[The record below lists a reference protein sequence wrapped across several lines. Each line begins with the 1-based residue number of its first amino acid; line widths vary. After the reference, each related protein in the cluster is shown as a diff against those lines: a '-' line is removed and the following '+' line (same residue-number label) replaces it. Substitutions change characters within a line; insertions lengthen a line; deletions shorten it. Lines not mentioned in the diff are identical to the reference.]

1 MGEDNTFALRLKSI
15 RKKRN
20 ISMDELVSKMEGKV
34 SKQSISK
41 YENGKMMP
49 DSSTL
54 ISLASALD
62 VNVDYFFQPLK
73 YDISSCNI
81 AFRKKAKLG
90 KKKIDSIKEEV
101 AEKINQYLEIE
112 DILDEKKEN
121 ASFNFFF
128 KTDCKNDAANAAQKL
143 RQAWEIGN
151 ESISNIYSLLEEH
164 QIKVLLI
171 NGEDMTFDGLSG
183 FADNRYPFVAL
194 NAGFLPERIRFSAAH
209 ELGHLVLDFDDEFDD
224 KMKEK
229 LCNVFASEFLFPSS
243 VFISLIGEKRRSI
256 SILELI
262 ELQKE
267 YGLSIYAMIYKA
279 KELGIINENSFNHF
293 CIRYRNDE
301 EFRYKCDA
309 VRFFQP
315 DTSRYK
321 LLVYKALSLGLISTS
336 KANSLLGSDYDEL
349 CMEYIFHAR
358 NYC

>member
-1 MGEDNTFALRLKSI
+1 MGEESIFASRLKSA

-20 ISMDELVSKMEGKV
+20 LSMDELVSLMDGKV

-54 ISLASALD
+54 ISLASALG
-62 VNVDYFFQPLK
+62 VNVDYFFQSMK
-73 YDISSCNI
+73 YDISSCSI

-112 DILDEKKEN
+112 DILEEKDN
-121 ASFNFFF
+121 IPFNVSY
-128 KTDCKNDAANAAQKL
+128 KVTCKDDVVNAARNL
-143 RQAWEIGN
+143 RQAWEIGR

-171 NGEDMTFDGLSG
+171 NGEDKTFDGLSG
-183 FADNRYPFVAL
+183 FADKIYPFVAL
-194 NAGFLPERIRFSAAH
+194 NADFLPERIRFSAAH
-209 ELGHLVLDFDDEFDD
+209 ELGHIILDFNDEFDD

-229 LCNVFASEFLFPSS
+229 LCNAFASEFLFPSS
-243 VFISLIGEKRRSI
+243 AFISLIGKKRRNI
-256 SILELI
+256 SIMELI

-267 YGLSIYAMIYKA
+267 YGMSIYAMMYKA
-279 KELGIINENSFNHF
+279 KELEVISESSFKHF
-293 CIRYRNDE
+293 CIEHRNNE

-315 DTSRYK
+315 DTSRYR
-321 LLVYKALSLGLISTS
+321 LLIYKALSLGLISSS
-336 KANSLLGSDYDEL
+336 KVNSLLGCDYDAL
-349 CMEYIFHAR
+349 CLENLFYER